1 MDMFGK
7 CWEGLL
13 LLCWHYLDNDTDLAP
28 ANFGSFPRKHDQ
40 EWSKGG
46 RPPVDL
52 GFNFN
57 SPSAALDIHD
67 VHPSSHWYSSHF
79 QMIQTLQKKC
89 VNMSKSVVRF
99 TVLYFSS

>member
-1 MDMFGK
+1 MFGK
-7 CWEGLL
+7 CWDGLL
-13 LLCWHYLDNDTDLAP
+13 LLYWHCLDNTTDLAP

-57 SPSAALDIHD
+57 SPSAALDVHD

-79 QMIQTLQKKC
+79 QMIQTPQKMCKYVKISC
-89 VNMSKSVVRF
+89 KIYSAV
-99 TVLYFSS
+99 FSS